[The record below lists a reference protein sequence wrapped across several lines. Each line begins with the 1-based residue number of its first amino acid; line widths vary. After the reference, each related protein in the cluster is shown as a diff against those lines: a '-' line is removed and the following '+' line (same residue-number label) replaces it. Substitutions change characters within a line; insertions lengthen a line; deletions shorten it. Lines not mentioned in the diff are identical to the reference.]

1 MVTLDEKV
9 RRLFTEEYPGC
20 EVELEP
26 RPENGVGGSLV
37 WKGFENVEQIDR
49 QVAVRD
55 LLRKYLATDE
65 ELRVTFI
72 FAFTPEEMLAIKED

>member
-9 RRLFTEEYPGC
+9 RNLFHEQYPGC

-26 RPENGVGGSLV
+26 RPEDGVGGSLV
-37 WKGFENVEQIDR
+37 WKGFENLEQVDR

-55 LLRKYLATDE
+55 LLRRTLGVDE
-65 ELRVTFI
+65 ERRVSYI
-72 FAFTPEEMLAIKED
+72 FAFTPEEMVSIKED

>member
-9 RRLFTEEYPGC
+9 RMLLNEEYPGC

-37 WKGFENVEQIDR
+37 WKGFENLEQVDR

-55 LLRKYLATDE
+55 LLRKKLATDE
-65 ELRVTFI
+65 ERRVSFI
-72 FAFTPEEMLAIKED
+72 FAFTPDEMLAIKED